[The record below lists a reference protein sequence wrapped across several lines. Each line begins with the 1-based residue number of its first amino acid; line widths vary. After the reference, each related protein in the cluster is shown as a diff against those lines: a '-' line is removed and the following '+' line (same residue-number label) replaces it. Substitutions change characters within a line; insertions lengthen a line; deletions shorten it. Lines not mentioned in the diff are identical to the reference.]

1 MKSRIL
7 YLIIY
12 VCLLPLAGCNVHEWP
27 DKRETV
33 SFLLQ
38 LNFHPAMGEMD
49 YFYTRGSS
57 RAVAGHDMRYVVRA
71 FPLNADGSTAVDY
84 TEEFIFTRAMA
95 LGDDYNYS
103 TRLELPEGNYRLSV
117 WADFVDAGTTA
128 HKYYDYDDFA
138 AIVLHGEH
146 KANTDYRDAFSGT
159 EDVTLLS
166 SIYEDAEVVEAVVEM
181 TRPLAKYTF
190 PGSKVMS
197 ELIVYALM
205 FSSAVTAIPN
215 YLIMTYLGL
224 VDTYWAVI
232 LTAIG
237 GTLGL
242 YLMKN
247 FIGQIPDSLLEAA
260 TIDGANE
267 FTIYWKIIMPLCK
280 PAWITLIILS
290 FQQMWGTTGG
300 VFIYS
305 EELKPVSYVLSQLVS
320 GGIAR
325 TGVSSAVSL
334 IMMLVP
340 VAVFVISQSN
350 VIETM
355 STSGMKD

>member
-1 MKSRIL
+1 MTKTTKHAAPRPRRGLLAALRTRKLKRRRSLAVDIL
-7 YLIIY
+7 LF
-12 VCLLPLAGCNVHEWP
+12 LLLAGFGVF
-27 DKRETV
+27 
-33 SFLLQ
+33 SL
-38 LNFHPAMGEMD
+38 
-49 YFYTRGSS
+49 
-57 RAVAGHDMRYVVRA
+57 
-71 FPLNADGSTAVDY
+71 FPLIFTVVNAFKPMS
-84 TEEFIFTRAMA
+84 EIFIFPPRLTVDNPTMNNFYDLSFILESFDVPISRYIFNTGVITGLGTLGTVLLGSMA
-95 LGDDYNYS
+95 
-103 TRLELPEGNYRLSV
+103 
-117 WADFVDAGTTA
+117 A
-128 HKYYDYDDFA
+128 FA
-138 AIVLHGEH
+138 
-146 KANTDYRDAFSGT
+146 
-159 EDVTLLS
+159 
-166 SIYEDAEVVEAVVEM
+166 
-181 TRPLAKYTF
+181 LAKYEF
-190 PGSKVMS
+190 PGSRLMS
-197 ELIVYALM
+197 SLIVYALM
-205 FSSAVTAIPN
+205 FSASVTAIPN
-215 YLIMTYLGL
+215 YLIMTWLGL

-232 LTAIG
+232 LTAVG

-247 FIGQIPDSLLEAA
+247 FIVGIPDSLIEAA
-260 TIDGANE
+260 TIDGAGE

-334 IMMLVP
+334 IMMTVP

-350 VIETM
+350 VLETM

>member
-1 MKSRIL
+1 MAKKKKLPKAPRQHGLIAALRRRKLKRRRSLAVDIL
-7 YLIIY
+7 LFI
-12 VCLLPLAGCNVHEWP
+12 LLAGFGIF
-27 DKRETV
+27 
-33 SFLLQ
+33 SL
-38 LNFHPAMGEMD
+38 
-49 YFYTRGSS
+49 
-57 RAVAGHDMRYVVRA
+57 
-71 FPLNADGSTAVDY
+71 FPLIFTVVNAFKPMS
-84 TEEFIFTRAMA
+84 EIFIFPPKLTVDNPTLNNFYDLSFILESFDVPMSRYIFNTAIITGLGTLGTVLLGSMA
-95 LGDDYNYS
+95 
-103 TRLELPEGNYRLSV
+103 
-117 WADFVDAGTTA
+117 A
-128 HKYYDYDDFA
+128 FA
-138 AIVLHGEH
+138 
-146 KANTDYRDAFSGT
+146 
-159 EDVTLLS
+159 
-166 SIYEDAEVVEAVVEM
+166 
-181 TRPLAKYTF
+181 LAKYQF
-190 PGSKVMS
+190 PGSKLMS
-197 ELIVYALM
+197 SLIVYALM
-205 FSSAVTAIPN
+205 FSASVTAIPN

-232 LTAIG
+232 LTAVG

-247 FIGQIPDSLLEAA
+247 FIVQIPDSLIEAA

-267 FTIYWKIIMPLCK
+267 FTIYWRIIMPLCK

-334 IMMLVP
+334 IMMTVP

-350 VIETM
+350 VLETM

>member
-1 MKSRIL
+1 MAKKKALQKAPRRHGLIAALRRRKLKRRRSLAVDIL
-7 YLIIY
+7 LFI
-12 VCLLPLAGCNVHEWP
+12 LLGAFGIFSL
-27 DKRETV
+27 
-33 SFLLQ
+33 
-38 LNFHPAMGEMD
+38 
-49 YFYTRGSS
+49 
-57 RAVAGHDMRYVVRA
+57 
-71 FPLNADGSTAVDY
+71 FPLIFTGVNAFKPMSEIFIFPPKLTVDNPTLNNFYDLSFILESFDVPMSRYIFNTAVI
-84 TEEFIFTRAMA
+84 TGLGTLGTVLLGSMA
-95 LGDDYNYS
+95 
-103 TRLELPEGNYRLSV
+103 
-117 WADFVDAGTTA
+117 A
-128 HKYYDYDDFA
+128 FA
-138 AIVLHGEH
+138 
-146 KANTDYRDAFSGT
+146 
-159 EDVTLLS
+159 
-166 SIYEDAEVVEAVVEM
+166 
-181 TRPLAKYTF
+181 LAKYQF
-190 PGSKVMS
+190 PGSRLMS
-197 ELIVYALM
+197 SLIVYALM
-205 FSSAVTAIPN
+205 FSASVTAIPN

-232 LTAIG
+232 LTAVG

-247 FIGQIPDSLLEAA
+247 FIVQIPDSLIEAA

-334 IMMLVP
+334 IMMTVP

-350 VIETM
+350 VLETM

>member
-1 MKSRIL
+1 MAKKKKLHKAPRHGLISALRTRKLKRRRSLAVDIL
-7 YLIIY
+7 LF
-12 VCLLPLAGCNVHEWP
+12 VLLAGFGIF
-27 DKRETV
+27 
-33 SFLLQ
+33 SL
-38 LNFHPAMGEMD
+38 
-49 YFYTRGSS
+49 
-57 RAVAGHDMRYVVRA
+57 
-71 FPLNADGSTAVDY
+71 FPLIFTVVNAFKPMSEIFIFPPKLTVDNPTLNNFYDLSFILESFDVPMSRYIFNTAVI
-84 TEEFIFTRAMA
+84 TGLGTLGTVLLGSMA
-95 LGDDYNYS
+95 
-103 TRLELPEGNYRLSV
+103 
-117 WADFVDAGTTA
+117 A
-128 HKYYDYDDFA
+128 FA
-138 AIVLHGEH
+138 
-146 KANTDYRDAFSGT
+146 
-159 EDVTLLS
+159 
-166 SIYEDAEVVEAVVEM
+166 
-181 TRPLAKYTF
+181 LAKYQF
-190 PGSKVMS
+190 PGSRLMS
-197 ELIVYALM
+197 SLIVYALM
-205 FSSAVTAIPN
+205 FSASVTAIPN

-232 LTAIG
+232 LTAVG

-247 FIGQIPDSLLEAA
+247 FIVQIPDSLIEAA

-334 IMMLVP
+334 IMMTVP

-350 VIETM
+350 VLETM
-355 STSGMKD
+355 STCGMKD

>member
-1 MKSRIL
+1 MTKTTKRPAQHPRRGLLAALRTRKLKRRRSLAVDIL
-7 YLIIY
+7 LF
-12 VCLLPLAGCNVHEWP
+12 LLLAGFGVF
-27 DKRETV
+27 
-33 SFLLQ
+33 SL
-38 LNFHPAMGEMD
+38 
-49 YFYTRGSS
+49 
-57 RAVAGHDMRYVVRA
+57 
-71 FPLNADGSTAVDY
+71 FPLIFTVVNAFKPMS
-84 TEEFIFTRAMA
+84 EIFIFPPRLTVDNPTMNNFYDLSFILESFDVPISRYIFNTGVITGLGTLGTVLLGSMA
-95 LGDDYNYS
+95 
-103 TRLELPEGNYRLSV
+103 
-117 WADFVDAGTTA
+117 A
-128 HKYYDYDDFA
+128 FA
-138 AIVLHGEH
+138 
-146 KANTDYRDAFSGT
+146 
-159 EDVTLLS
+159 
-166 SIYEDAEVVEAVVEM
+166 
-181 TRPLAKYTF
+181 LAKYEF
-190 PGSKVMS
+190 PGSRLMS
-197 ELIVYALM
+197 SLIVYALM
-205 FSSAVTAIPN
+205 FSASVTAIPN
-215 YLIMTYLGL
+215 YLIMTWLGL

-232 LTAIG
+232 LTAVG

-247 FIGQIPDSLLEAA
+247 FIVGIPDSLIEAA
-260 TIDGANE
+260 TIDGAGE

-334 IMMLVP
+334 IMMTVP

-350 VIETM
+350 VLETM